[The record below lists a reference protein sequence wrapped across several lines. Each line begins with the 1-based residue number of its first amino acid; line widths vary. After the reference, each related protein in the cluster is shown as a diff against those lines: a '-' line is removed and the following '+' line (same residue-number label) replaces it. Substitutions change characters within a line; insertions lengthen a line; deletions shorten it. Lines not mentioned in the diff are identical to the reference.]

1 MLKISK
7 TVRTTENKWKGGKRG
22 GGSGVTE
29 VSISSSQGQI
39 SLEVTMETETHSV
52 DTCWVSLRGARFPR
66 PGVGSECLC
75 GCQTYLHPTQFT
87 DTY

>member
-1 MLKISK
+1 MSIKE
-7 TVRTTENKWKGGKRG
+7 RTTENKWKEEVDL
-22 GGSGVTE
+22 GVTE

-52 DTCWVSLRGARFPR
+52 DTCWVSQHGARFPR
-66 PGVGSECLC
+66 PGVGGECLC

-87 DTY
+87 V